1 MRTFRNRVRDYVAAV
16 SAAVLNSTVAGRR
29 VEVLPNDVF
38 LVSYPRS
45 GNTWIRFL
53 IGNLVCPDDPVTFAN
68 IEQRIP
74 SIYTYPNR
82 VLRGLPRILKSH
94 EAFDPRYPRVIYIVR
109 DPRDVAVS
117 FYHFNIKMRRFSD
130 NLTMDEFVVRFIAAH
145 IVPDVDRY
153 GCWEDNVLSWL
164 RTRAGKKDFCLVRY
178 EDILHDPIVELK
190 KVAGILGI
198 EPSSERLARAVELS
212 SAENM
217 RALEKTQADQWV
229 LTKNTRPGKP
239 FVREAKHG
247 AWKTSLSEASVRKI
261 EQAWGTTMESL
272 GYQCTLRSLDERD
285 AAHAI
290 S

>member
-16 SAAVLNSTVAGRR
+16 STVVLNRTVAGRR
-29 VEVLPNDVF
+29 VEVRPNDVF

-53 IGNLVCPDDPVTFAN
+53 IGNLICPDDPVTFAN

-74 SIYTYPNR
+74 SIYTYPNH
-82 VLRGLPRILKSH
+82 VLRRLPRILKSH
-94 EAFDPRYPRVIYIVR
+94 EVFDPRYPRVIYMVR

-130 NLTMDEFVVRFIAAH
+130 DLTIDEFVDRFIAAH
-145 IVPDVDRY
+145 IFPDVDRY

-178 EDILHDPIVELK
+178 EDILHGPILELK

-229 LTKNTRPGKP
+229 LTKNTRLDKP

-247 AWKTSLSEASVRKI
+247 AWRTSLSEASVRKI
-261 EQAWGTTMESL
+261 EQAWGATMESL
-272 GYQCTLRSLDERD
+272 GYQCISRLLDERD

-290 S
+290 F

>member
-53 IGNLVCPDDPVTFAN
+53 IGNLACPDDPVTFAN

-130 NLTMDEFVVRFIAAH
+130 NLTMDEFVDRFIAAH

-164 RTRAGKKDFCLVRY
+164 RTRAGRKDFCLVRY
-178 EDILHDPIVELK
+178 EDFLNDPILELK
-190 KVAGILGI
+190 KVAGILG
-198 EPSSERLARAVELS
+198 VELS

-229 LTKNTRPGKP
+229 LTKNTRPDKP

-247 AWKTSLSEASVRKI
+247 GWKTSLSEASVRKI

-272 GYQCTLRSLDERD
+272 GYQCTLRSLQERD

>member
-53 IGNLVCPDDPVTFAN
+53 IGNLACPDDPVTFAN

-130 NLTMDEFVVRFIAAH
+130 NLTMDEFVDRFIAAH

-153 GCWEDNVLSWL
+153 GCWEDNVLSCSV
-164 RTRAGKKDFCLVRY
+164 RARGKRISAWCDMRIFCT
-178 EDILHDPIVELK
+178 I
-190 KVAGILGI
+190 
-198 EPSSERLARAVELS
+198 PSSS
-212 SAENM
+212 
-217 RALEKTQADQWV
+217 
-229 LTKNTRPGKP
+229 
-239 FVREAKHG
+239 
-247 AWKTSLSEASVRKI
+247 
-261 EQAWGTTMESL
+261 
-272 GYQCTLRSLDERD
+272 
-285 AAHAI
+285 
-290 S
+290 

>member
-1 MRTFRNRVRDYVAAV
+1 MRTLRNRVRDYVASV
-16 SAAVLNSTVAGRR
+16 SSAVLNSTVAGRR
-29 VEVLPNDVF
+29 VEVHPNDVF

-53 IGNLVCPDDPVTFAN
+53 IGNLAYPDDPVTFAN
-68 IEQRIP
+68 IEHRIP

-82 VLRGLPRILKSH
+82 VLRRLPRILKSH

-130 NLTMDEFVVRFIAAH
+130 NLTMDEFVDRFIAAH

-153 GCWEDNVLSWL
+153 GCWEANVLSWL
-164 RTRAGKKDFCLVRY
+164 RTRAGKKHFCLVRY
-178 EDILHDPIVELK
+178 EDFLNDPILELK

-229 LTKNTRPGKP
+229 LTKNTRPDKP

-247 AWKTSLSEASVRKI
+247 AWKTSLSEAPSGRSSRPGVRP
-261 EQAWGTTMESL
+261 WN
-272 GYQCTLRSLDERD
+272 R
-285 AAHAI
+285 
-290 S
+290 

>member
-1 MRTFRNRVRDYVAAV
+1 
-16 SAAVLNSTVAGRR
+16 
-29 VEVLPNDVF
+29 
-38 LVSYPRS
+38 
-45 GNTWIRFL
+45 
-53 IGNLVCPDDPVTFAN
+53 
-68 IEQRIP
+68 
-74 SIYTYPNR
+74 
-82 VLRGLPRILKSH
+82 
-94 EAFDPRYPRVIYIVR
+94 
-109 DPRDVAVS
+109 
-117 FYHFNIKMRRFSD
+117 
-130 NLTMDEFVVRFIAAH
+130 MDEFVDRFIAAH

-164 RTRAGKKDFCLVRY
+164 RTRAGRKDFCLVRY
-178 EDILHDPIVELK
+178 EDFLNDPILELK

-229 LTKNTRPGKP
+229 LTKNTRPDKP

-247 AWKTSLSEASVRKI
+247 DWKTSLSEASVRKI

-272 GYQCTLRSLDERD
+272 GYQCTLRSLQERD